1 MSACPRL
8 SSTGTSID
16 VARGSWHCTCRTDD
30 SRLLLDSLRPVS
42 AHRAE
47 AVTLQSRGRCGDDPS
62 LRTVHSGASGAGMPS
77 KKIAVCEHRADMSSG
92 EKSGFQRE
100 RYSNLF
106 NYGASLEASHNRHTQ
121 PRRGRANR
129 TCENASAA
137 AKAPHARALRAE
149 QQARMQIA
157 RRRRR
162 RRRRRTPRQ
171 SQTFGVRGG
180 LCGEGSCNPPA
191 RLGHASRRSR
201 PVPAW
206 LCREGDSPSSSPA
219 PPHGA
224 LTHTRRAPCRSAAG
238 WA

>member
-1 MSACPRL
+1 MARVASGGSAC
-8 SSTGTSID
+8 GT
-16 VARGSWHCTCRTDD
+16 ARVGLTT
-30 SRLLLDSLRPVS
+30 VS
-42 AHRAE
+42 A
-47 AVTLQSRGRCGDDPS
+47 VS
-62 LRTVHSGASGAGMPS
+62 TVKH
-77 KKIAVCEHRADMSSG
+77 MSSG
-92 EKSGFQRE
+92 GKVGYFSESDI
-100 RYSNLF
+100 SNLF